1 MAEYKEKME
10 KMKIDE
16 ENCEIYPSTIRKKSK
31 YDRSKTLN
39 VLDDIKYAQALKQPN
54 EEYSSANLSNHKY
67 VNDYG
72 S

>member
-16 ENCEIYPSTIRKKSK
+16 ENCKIYPSTIKKKSK
-31 YDRSKTLN
+31 YDRRKTLN